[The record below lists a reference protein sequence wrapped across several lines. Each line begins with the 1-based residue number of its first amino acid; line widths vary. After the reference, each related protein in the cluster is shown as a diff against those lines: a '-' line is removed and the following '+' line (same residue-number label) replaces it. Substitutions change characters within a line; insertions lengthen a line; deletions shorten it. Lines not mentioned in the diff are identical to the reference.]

1 MELYPEDDQELYS
14 NMSYEERKMHER
26 LIEYA
31 LEKKRAQDIKFM
43 YSEGISPER
52 IAKGINLP
60 LEKVKKILE
69 TE

>member
-1 MELYPEDDQELYS
+1 
-14 NMSYEERKMHER
+14 MSYEERKMHER

-52 IAKGINLP
+52 IAKGVNLP